1 MTAAALSL
9 ATADWTYVWQNL
21 GTLLRGVWPA
31 VRLTGTALLA
41 GFLVGVPLGAL
52 EVYGGRRSAWLAR
65 KAGVA
70 VRGTPI
76 LVIMFIT
83 YFGLGLSPA
92 FVAATAALGVR
103 SAAYQAQVFRG
114 ALQSIDRGQMEAARA
129 VGLSKLG
136 AIRHVMIPQGLRRFV
151 PGFQNEYTIVL
162 KDTSIAFAIS
172 YTEIFYQMYNLI
184 PQQTTATPELFVT
197 AAAVYLALTLVG
209 NRVLDYVD
217 DAFGV
222 PDGGASQ

>member
-1 MTAAALSL
+1 MTPALPL
-9 ATADWTYVWQNL
+9 ATSDWGYVWANL
-21 GTLLRGVWPA
+21 GTLIAAVWPA
-31 VRLTGTALLA
+31 LKLTGAALIV
-41 GFLVGVPLGAL
+41 GFVVGVPLGTL
-52 EVYGGRRSAWLAR
+52 EVFGGRHSAWLAR
-65 KAGVA
+65 KAGVV

-103 SAAYQAQVFRG
+103 SAAYQGQVFRG
-114 ALQSIDRGQMEAARA
+114 ALQSIGRGQMEAARS

-136 AIRHVMIPQGLRRFV
+136 AIRHVMVPQALRRFV

-172 YTEIFYQMYNLI
+172 YTEIFYHMYNLI
-184 PQQTTATPELFVT
+184 PEQTTATPELFLTV
-197 AAAVYLALTLVG
+197 AGIYLVLTLTG

-217 DAFGV
+217 DAFSV
-222 PDGGASQ
+222 PDGGASR